1 MAVRTLAL
9 LLTLAAS
16 VSARTLLRTAA
27 TPRFPPKPSGTNGKP
42 GKDGAYDSAA
52 DACSACKFAAT
63 SSCAMY
69 KTCICHS
76 TNAHFPIVGLPE
88 PTDTT
93 NFHWSCGGEGGDK
106 YKQCF
111 SNEETYVDAF
121 GDKVDPNNKKCD
133 FGDE

>member
-27 TPRFPPKPSGTNGKP
+27 TPKFPPKPSGTNGKP

-52 DACSACKFAAT
+52 DACAACKFAAT
-63 SSCAMY
+63 SSCAIY

-106 YKQCF
+106 YKICF
-111 SNEETYVDAF
+111 ESDETYVDAF
-121 GDKVDPNNKKCD
+121 GDKIDPNNKKCD
-133 FGDE
+133 F